1 MRRRPAFTLIE
12 LLVVVSIIALLIAIL
27 LPSLGSAREAARDVK
42 CRAQMKQI
50 GLAIAALTEE
60 NKGRLPGL
68 WGPPWT
74 GPSNLEGAFMGKEVF
89 TGTYQPAP
97 AAKVGTLV
105 PYLGGEAAARQLYRC
120 PSLSVVG
127 FGSGIGSNGYFDYTM
142 FQCLPGAKAAKVP
155 QRAKYIDPGTGNAV
169 SAPLPV
175 IIEEDPYDGINRNF
189 IDMGHT
195 SINRFSTTH
204 FGTGGNYAAIDGSG
218 QRAAFSSRPGPQGWD
233 WSAEGKAG
241 VLINM
246 GNALN
251 YGGWDAY

>member
-1 MRRRPAFTLIE
+1 MRPRFAFTLIE

-50 GLAIAALTEE
+50 GLSFAALAED

-74 GPSNLEGAFMGKEVF
+74 GPNNLEGSFMGKEVF
-89 TGTYQPAP
+89 TGAYQPTP
-97 AAKVGTLV
+97 AAKIGTLV
-105 PYLGGEAAARQLYRC
+105 SYLGGEEAARQLYRC
-120 PSLSVVG
+120 PSLPVLG
-127 FGSGIGSNGYFDYTM
+127 FGSGVGSNGYFDYTM
-142 FQCLPGAKAAKVP
+142 FQCLPGAKIASVP

-169 SAPLPV
+169 SVPLPV
-175 IIEEDPYDGINRNF
+175 IIEEDPYDGINRSF
-189 IDMGHT
+189 IDFGHT
-195 SINRFSTTH
+195 SINRFSSTH
-204 FGTGGNYAAIDGSG
+204 FNSGGNYAAIDGSAQHLTFG
-218 QRAAFSSRPGPQGWD
+218 AKPGPQGWS

-251 YGGWDAY
+251 YAGWDVY